1 MNTPSV
7 TFSPRPRSDGKFLTV
22 LTFPGAAN
30 AFGGYYPAKVYRKLY
45 TLDKLVE
52 QIARYGTTDQRNW
65 VAQITKA

>member
-1 MNTPSV
+1 MNTPSL
-7 TFSPRPRSDGKFLTV
+7 TFSPRPRRDCKFQAI

-52 QIARYGTTDQRNW
+52 QIARYGTTEQRNW
-65 VAQITKA
+65 AAQITKA

>member
-1 MNTPSV
+1 MNTPSL
-7 TFSPRPRSDGKFLTV
+7 TFSPRPRRDGKFQAI

-52 QIARYGTTDQRNW
+52 QIARYGTTEQRNW
-65 VAQITKA
+65 AAQITKA